1 MSTPRRIGLREAAER
16 LGVHYMTAYRYVR
29 TGQLPAER
37 EGAQW
42 TVAVADLRRVTSGR
56 RPPARHRSARAE
68 RPARLVARLVAGDE
82 AGAWKVVE
90 GALSSGSDPADVYL
104 DVLVPA
110 LRLIG
115 DGWEAG
121 DLSVADE
128 HRASAVA
135 GRIIG
140 RLGPRFARRGRTRG
154 TVVLGAPPGE
164 QHGLPGA
171 ILADL
176 LRVAGFEPVDLGAN
190 TPASSF
196 AETALGADRLVA
208 VVIGATTLS
217 REAPVRKVVLTLRQ
231 AEVTAPVLLGGAAI
245 ADGDHARKLGADG
258 FSGHDAVTAVAAVE
272 AAAAGGSLGLPR
284 WAT

>member
-16 LGVHYMTAYRYVR
+16 LGVHYMTAYHYVR
-29 TGQLPAER
+29 TGQLPAVR
-37 EGAQW
+37 NGAQW
-42 TVAVADLRRVTSGR
+42 TVAVSDLQRVVSGR
-56 RPPARHRSARAE
+56 RAPARHRTARVE
-68 RPARLVARLVAGDE
+68 RPARLVDRLVAGDE

-110 LRLIG
+110 LRSIG
-115 DGWEAG
+115 DGSERG
-121 DLSVADE
+121 DLTVADE

-135 GRIIG
+135 VRIIG

-176 LRVAGFEPVDLGAN
+176 LRVAGFEPLDLGAN
-190 TPASSF
+190 TPALSF
-196 AETALGADRLVA
+196 AQTALGADRVVA
-208 VVIGATTLS
+208 VLIGATTQS
-217 REAPVRKVVLTLRQ
+217 REAAVRKVVLALRQ
-231 AEVTAPVLLGGAAI
+231 AEVTAPVLLGGRAI
-245 ADGDHARKLGADG
+245 VDADHAHKLGADG
-258 FSGHDAVTAVAAVE
+258 FSGHDALAAVAAVE
-272 AAAAGGSLGLPR
+272 AAATQFR
-284 WAT
+284 

>member
-1 MSTPRRIGLREAAER
+1 MSTQRRIGLREAAER

-37 EGAQW
+37 DGAQW
-42 TVAVADLRRVTSGR
+42 TVAVTDLRRVTSGR
-56 RPPARHRSARAE
+56 RTPARHRSARAE
-68 RPARLVARLVAGDE
+68 RPARLVDRLVAGDE

-90 GALSSGSDPADVYL
+90 GALASGSDPADVYL

-110 LRLIG
+110 LRSIG
-115 DGWEAG
+115 DGWERG
-121 DLSVADE
+121 NLTVADE

-135 GRIIG
+135 ARIIG

-171 ILADL
+171 ILADV
-176 LRVAGFEPVDLGAN
+176 LRVAGFEPLDLGAN
-190 TPASSF
+190 TPALSF

-217 REAPVRKVVLTLRQ
+217 REAAVRKVVLTLRR

-245 ADGDHARKLGADG
+245 VDADHAGKLGADG
-258 FSGHDAVTAVAAVE
+258 FSGHDAVAAVAAVE
-272 AAAAGGSLGLPR
+272 AAAAAARSR
-284 WAT
+284 

>member
-1 MSTPRRIGLREAAER
+1 M
-16 LGVHYMTAYRYVR
+16 HYMTAYRYVR
-29 TGQLPAER
+29 TGQLPAVR
-37 EGAQW
+37 DGARW
-42 TVAVADLRRVTSGR
+42 TVAVSDLQRIVSGR
-56 RPPARHRSARAE
+56 GAPARHRTARAK
-68 RPARLVARLVAGDE
+68 RPARLVDRLVAGDE

-104 DVLVPA
+104 HVLVPA
-110 LRLIG
+110 LRSIG
-115 DGWEAG
+115 DGWERG
-121 DLSVADE
+121 NLTVADE

-135 GRIIG
+135 ARIIG

-176 LRVAGFEPVDLGAN
+176 LRVAGFEPLDLGAN
-190 TPASSF
+190 TPALSF

-217 REAPVRKVVLTLRQ
+217 RDSAVRKVVLTLRR
-231 AEVTAPVLLGGAAI
+231 AEVTPPVLLGGAAI
-245 ADGDHARKLGADG
+245 VDADHAAKLGADG
-258 FSGHDAVTAVAAVE
+258 FSGHDAVAAVAAVE
-272 AAAAGGSLGLPR
+272 AAAR
-284 WAT
+284 FH

>member
-37 EGAQW
+37 DGAQW
-42 TVAVADLRRVTSGR
+42 TVAVKDLRRVTSGHR
-56 RPPARHRSARAE
+56 TPTRHRSE
-68 RPARLVARLVAGDE
+68 RPARLVDRMVAGDE

-115 DGWEAG
+115 DGWERG

-128 HRASAVA
+128 HRASAVTA
-135 GRIIG
+135 RIIG

-164 QHGLPGA
+164 EHGLPGA

-176 LRVAGFEPVDLGAN
+176 LRVAGFEPLDLGAN
-190 TPASSF
+190 TPALSF

-208 VVIGATTLS
+208 VVIGATTQS
-217 REAPVRKVVLTLRQ
+217 REAAVRKVVLTLRR

-245 ADGDHARKLGADG
+245 VDADHARELGADG
-258 FSGHDAVTAVAAVE
+258 FSGHDAVAAVAAVE
-272 AAAAGGSLGLPR
+272 AAAAGARSR
-284 WAT
+284 